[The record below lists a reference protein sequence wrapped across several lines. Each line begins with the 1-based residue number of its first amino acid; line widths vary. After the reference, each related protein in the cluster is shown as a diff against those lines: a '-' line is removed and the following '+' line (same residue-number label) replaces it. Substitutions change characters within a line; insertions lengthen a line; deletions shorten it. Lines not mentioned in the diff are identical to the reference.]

1 MPNCYCLPLYY
12 RDNYST
18 NNNFHNT
25 ITKKLGLNKNQND
38 YAYTSEKKDNNA
50 NIFYNNLLRHEFYND
65 KTNQFKCKIL
75 IYQKQS
81 GKNKT
86 FIAKIMMQRMSYAP
100 KITMMLMLLI
110 PNNEISMIIKNFKER
125 VNNIKWI
132 LYLIISF
139 FRLLEYS

>member
-1 MPNCYCLPLYY
+1 MELTVSGIVAFVTLILGQ
-12 RDNYST
+12 
-18 NNNFHNT
+18 
-25 ITKKLGLNKNQND
+25 ITKKLGLDESSND
-38 YAYTSEKKDNNA
+38 YAYTSKKVEDNA
-50 NIFYNNLLRHEFYND
+50 NIYYNNLLHEYYNNE
-65 KTNQFKCKIL
+65 TNQFKCKIL

-86 FIAKIMMQRMSYAP
+86 FIAKIMMQRLSYAP

-110 PNNEISMIIKNFKER
+110 PNNEISMIIKTFKER

-139 FRLLEYS
+139 FL